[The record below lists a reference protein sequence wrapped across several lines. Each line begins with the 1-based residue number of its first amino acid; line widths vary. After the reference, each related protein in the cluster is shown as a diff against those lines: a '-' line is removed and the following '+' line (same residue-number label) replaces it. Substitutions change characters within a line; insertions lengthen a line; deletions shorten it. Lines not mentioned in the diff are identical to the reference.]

1 MLACMHARARF
12 AAGGLAALSAAL
24 VAAAPA
30 PAAYAP
36 QFSFKIDPATADTA
50 AAITSTVTQAVG
62 ETPSKTVT
70 VTLPTG
76 FTPNAGSKLGVCS
89 ADLEAALA
97 CPAESKMGSAS
108 ATVSAFG
115 LTPTLSGPVYFGGPS
130 GRSFRLI
137 VVLADPAIG
146 NQKLIGISTLR
157 DDGAIET
164 VFDNLPPF
172 LATAFTLTLD
182 GGDRAL
188 VKTPAKCGTLP
199 VSAAFVSQ
207 TGETAT
213 GSAPTAIT
221 GCTASGTAPGT
232 TGSTTGSTSPSAPA
246 LRIGAAKLARAGT
259 VTFTLSA
266 PARVTV
272 TVTRAGRRVA
282 KKTVTGR
289 RGTNRVRL
297 GRRVRAGRYRVALAA
312 ADASGRTVRRT
323 TAVRLR

>member
-1 MLACMHARARF
+1 MHARARF
-12 AAGGLAALSAAL
+12 AAAALAASSAVL

-36 QFSFKIDPATADTA
+36 QFSFKIDPATANTA
-50 AAITSTVTQAVG
+50 ASITSTVTQAIG
-62 ETPSKTVT
+62 ETASKTVT
-70 VTLPTG
+70 VTLPPG
-76 FTPNAGSKLGVCS
+76 FTPNPGNKLGVCS

-97 CPAESKMGSAS
+97 CPPESKMGSAS

-115 LTPTLSGPVYFGGPS
+115 LTPTLSGPVFFGGPS

-146 NQKLIGISTLR
+146 NQKLVGISTLEN
-157 DDGAIET
+157 DGSIQT

-172 LATAFTLTLD
+172 LATVFTLTLD
-182 GGDRAL
+182 GGEKSL
-188 VKTPAKCGTLP
+188 LKTPAKCGTLP

-221 GCTASGTAPGT
+221 GCGAAGTAPGT

-246 LRIGAAKLARAGT
+246 LRVGAAKLARTGT

-282 KKTVTGR
+282 AKQLTGK

-312 ADASGRTVRRT
+312 VDASGRTVRRT
-323 TAVRLR
+323 SNVRLR

>member
-1 MLACMHARARF
+1 MHARARI
-12 AAGGLAALSAAL
+12 AAAALAVTSAAL

-36 QFSFKIDPATADTA
+36 QLSFKLDPATADTA
-50 AAITSTVTQAVG
+50 AAITSTVTQALG
-62 ETPSKTVT
+62 ETASKTVT
-70 VTLPTG
+70 VTLPPG
-76 FTPNAGSKLGVCS
+76 FTPNAGSKLGVCP

-97 CPAESKMGSAS
+97 CPAESRMGSAS

-115 LTPTLSGPVYFGGPS
+115 LTPTLSGPVFFGGPV
-130 GRSFRLI
+130 GRAFRLI
-137 VVLADPAIG
+137 VVLADPSIG
-146 NQKLIGISTLR
+146 NQQLVGLATLQN
-157 DDGAIET
+157 DGSVQT

-182 GGDRAL
+182 GGEKAL
-188 VKTPAKCGTLP
+188 LKTPAKCGTLP

-221 GCTASGTAPGT
+221 GCTGSATAPGT

-246 LRIGAAKLARAGT
+246 LRVGAARLARTGA

-282 KKTVTGR
+282 KKQGTGK

-312 ADASGRTVRRT
+312 VDANGKTVRRT